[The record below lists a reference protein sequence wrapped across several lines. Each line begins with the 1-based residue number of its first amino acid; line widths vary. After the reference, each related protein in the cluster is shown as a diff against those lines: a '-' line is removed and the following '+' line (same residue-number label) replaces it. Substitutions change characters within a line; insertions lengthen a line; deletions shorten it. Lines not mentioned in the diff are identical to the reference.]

1 MKRRGLSGDIF
12 MLESSRLVLVSLFCS
27 VVLLLRKV
35 VMLDSEIDFLLWC
48 GLLIN
53 VLIKFLYIFKKKIL
67 LMSLEC
73 KEMVLIKGDFNGE
86 N

>member
-35 VMLDSEIDFLLWC
+35 VMLDSEIDFLLWW

-73 KEMVLIKGDFNGE
+73 KEMVLIKRDFNGE